1 MNTPPSTVSDTEMSA
16 KRTNASIGNGMP
28 DSKRPRT
35 SHKAPGEGTA
45 AAAYLL
51 CHSFA
56 LYPLSLSLP
65 LLLTLASS
73 YARHLHDRMHSTQHN
88 ND

>member
-45 AAAYLL
+45 AAAY
-51 CHSFA
+51 FA
-56 LYPLSLSLP
+56 LSLFCSLPSLSLA
-65 LLLTLASS
+65 LLLSC
-73 YARHLHDRMHSTQHN
+73 
-88 ND
+88 